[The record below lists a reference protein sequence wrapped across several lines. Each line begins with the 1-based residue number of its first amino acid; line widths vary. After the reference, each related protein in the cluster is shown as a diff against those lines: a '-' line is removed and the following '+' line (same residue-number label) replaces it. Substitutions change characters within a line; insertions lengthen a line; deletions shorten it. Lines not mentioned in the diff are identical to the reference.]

1 MNFIS
6 GTVWFVVLRAANQT
20 APIYHSGRL
29 QEEQRLV
36 TKTCPFFWRTNFPG
50 SPNFGEL
57 KLSRKS
63 KTSPH
68 KSLWSWNWHP
78 EAGGGGVGGS
88 QEFET
93 VSHLELHWLMEL

>member
-57 KLSRKS
+57 KFSRKS
-63 KTSPH
+63 KTPPLQILCGH
-68 KSLWSWNWHP
+68 GKAP
-78 EAGGGGVGGS
+78 GS
-88 QEFET
+88 
-93 VSHLELHWLMEL
+93 

>member
-50 SPNFGEL
+50 SSNRCRTEN
-57 KLSRKS
+57 S
-63 KTSPH
+63 SPRPH
-68 KSLWSWNWHP
+68 PYKYYVVMEKHP
-78 EAGGGGVGGS
+78 EAEVGVWAGVGS
-88 QEFET
+88 LKWQPL
-93 VSHLELHWLMEL
+93 LELHWPMD